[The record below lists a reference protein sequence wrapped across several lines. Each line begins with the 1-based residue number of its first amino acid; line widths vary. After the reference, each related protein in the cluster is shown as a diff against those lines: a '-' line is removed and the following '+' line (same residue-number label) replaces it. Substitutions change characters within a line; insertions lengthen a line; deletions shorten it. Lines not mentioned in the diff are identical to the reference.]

1 MKNNSTNNTIVD
13 KLPANY
19 DLTETPYYK
28 IYRYYSTDII
38 RLESENKGLMITLF
52 TGGHY
57 SKSTQKHM
65 IKFLAREGI
74 NVKIQFSSIWGYKVI
89 YYKNGREEIY
99 NFNKEDVCQFYA

>member
-1 MKNNSTNNTIVD
+1 MPKMKNNSTNNTIVD
-13 KLPANY
+13 KLPANC

-57 SKSTQKHM
+57 SKSTRKHM
-65 IKFLAREGI
+65 INFLAREGI
-74 NVKIQFSSIWGYKVI
+74 NIDIAFKIGKYSVFYK
-89 YYKNGREEIY
+89 GREIP
-99 NFNKEDVCQFYA
+99 FNMKDVCEFYC

>member
-13 KLPANY
+13 KLPANCEFV
-19 DLTETPYYK
+19 ETPFYK
-28 IYRYYSTDII
+28 IYRYYSTDIV

-57 SKSTQKHM
+57 SKSMKNHM

-74 NVKIQFSSIWGYKVI
+74 NVKIQFLRCIVKNFMSSILCCKKYSK
-89 YYKNGREEIY
+89 GRIG
-99 NFNKEDVCQFYA
+99 FYIN